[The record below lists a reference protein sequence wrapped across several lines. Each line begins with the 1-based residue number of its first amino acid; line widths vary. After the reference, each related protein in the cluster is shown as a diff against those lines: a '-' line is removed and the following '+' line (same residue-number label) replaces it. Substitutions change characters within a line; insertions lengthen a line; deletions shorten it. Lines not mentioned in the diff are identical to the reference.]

1 MIPEPTIF
9 FDDSMPLVFT
19 HDDISPYNIRLGKD
33 GTVWLTDWESGGAYP
48 KWFEYANMMAYDDDE
63 GWPHGMRWFIPLI
76 AGWYMKQLSFLVNNP
91 VGIGHYGFDSF
102 D

>member
-63 GWPHGMRWFIPLI
+63 GWPHGM
-76 AGWYMKQLSFLVNNP
+76 
-91 VGIGHYGFDSF
+91 
-102 D
+102 